1 MSTSWQEG
9 QSANDLGRYS
19 CAFPRQSKRRIS
31 RRNHFFFDGGKGGA
45 REEREARAEV
55 SSFRRI
61 PEVDIV
67 GDWLI
72 AI

>member
-1 MSTSWQEG
+1 MYTESYNRGGGGKEDFAEES
-9 QSANDLGRYS
+9 
-19 CAFPRQSKRRIS
+19 
-31 RRNHFFFDGGKGGA
+31 FFFDGGKGGA
-45 REEREARAEV
+45 SEEREARAEV
-55 SSFRRI
+55 SRFRRI